1 MDLETA
7 QTKLT
12 AAQSAYDAA
21 INAQSVTMADGRNVR
36 RYDIDVIRKEVQF
49 WQRIVNTLTAK
60 QAGAVNPGIRT
71 AKWS

>member
-1 MDLETA
+1 MDFATA
-7 QTKLT
+7 QTKLA
-12 AAQSAYDAA
+12 AAQAAYDQA
-21 INAQSVTMADGRNVR
+21 ISAQSVTMSDGRQVR
-36 RYDIDVIRKEVQF
+36 RYDIDMLRKEVQF